1 MKFIEVISDT
11 RDTVSIP
18 VSDIKEIHD
27 WCGGNSSVLTV
38 HGEYYYSELSR
49 KQLIE
54 KNRKFVTMSTSDF
67 SHIGLKRPVEHNK
80 QPNRI
85 IYFGTDGCV
94 GHYPLGIN
102 FHLTRKDDKN
112 FEKIDRIITDE
123 FLNEATGTFF
133 RYITNDIP
141 YIGFGVPY
149 SPDDERPGSKTIV
162 LVENGTVQKVKDA
175 ILQNPFLLD
184 KFNKVKEKYK
194 LNIDFLEDKK

>member
-1 MKFIEVISDT
+1 
-11 RDTVSIP
+11 
-18 VSDIKEIHD
+18 
-27 WCGGNSSVLTV
+27 
-38 HGEYYYSELSR
+38 
-49 KQLIE
+49 
-54 KNRKFVTMSTSDF
+54 MSTSDF
-67 SHIGLKRPVEHNK
+67 SHIGLKRPVEHK

-102 FHLTRKDDKN
+102 FHLTRKEYKD

-133 RYITNDIP
+133 RYITNDTP

-175 ILQNPFLLD
+175 ILQNPYLLD

>member
-1 MKFIEVISDT
+1 
-11 RDTVSIP
+11 
-18 VSDIKEIHD
+18 
-27 WCGGNSSVLTV
+27 
-38 HGEYYYSELSR
+38 
-49 KQLIE
+49 
-54 KNRKFVTMSTSDF
+54 MSAHDF

-94 GHYPLGIN
+94 GCYPLGIN

-133 RYITNDIP
+133 RYITNGIP

-162 LVENGTVQKVKDA
+162 LVENGTAQKVKDA

-184 KFNKVKEKYK
+184 KFKKVKEKYK
-194 LNIDFLEDKK
+194 LNIDFLEEEK

>member
-1 MKFIEVISDT
+1 
-11 RDTVSIP
+11 
-18 VSDIKEIHD
+18 
-27 WCGGNSSVLTV
+27 
-38 HGEYYYSELSR
+38 
-49 KQLIE
+49 
-54 KNRKFVTMSTSDF
+54 MSTSDF

-102 FHLTRKDDKN
+102 FHLTRKEYKD

-133 RYITNDIP
+133 RYITNGIL

-194 LNIDFLEDKK
+194 LNIDFLEEEK

>member
-54 KNRKFVTMSTSDF
+54 KNRKFVTMSTSDI
-67 SHIGLKRPVEHNK
+67 SYIGLKRPVEHNK

-102 FHLTRKDDKN
+102 FTLSKEEYN
-112 FEKIDRIITDE
+112 KIREVDGIITDE
-123 FLNEATGTFF
+123 VLDENTGTFL
-133 RYITNDIP
+133 RYLSEGVCYTC
-141 YIGFGVPY
+141 FGVPY

-162 LVENGTVQKVKDA
+162 LVENGTVQEVKDA
-175 ILQNPFLLD
+175 ILQNPFLLN
-184 KFNKVKEKYK
+184 KFKKVKEKYE
-194 LNIDFLEDKK
+194 LNIDFLEVK

>member
-1 MKFIEVISDT
+1 
-11 RDTVSIP
+11 
-18 VSDIKEIHD
+18 
-27 WCGGNSSVLTV
+27 
-38 HGEYYYSELSR
+38 
-49 KQLIE
+49 
-54 KNRKFVTMSTSDF
+54 MSTSEQ
-67 SHIGLKRPVEHNK
+67 VEHNK

-102 FHLTRKDDKN
+102 FHLTRKEYKD
-112 FEKIDRIITDE
+112 FQEIDRIITDE
-123 FLNEATGTFF
+123 ILDGNTGTFL
-133 RYITNDIP
+133 RYFLDGVP
-141 YIGFGVPY
+141 YICYGVPY